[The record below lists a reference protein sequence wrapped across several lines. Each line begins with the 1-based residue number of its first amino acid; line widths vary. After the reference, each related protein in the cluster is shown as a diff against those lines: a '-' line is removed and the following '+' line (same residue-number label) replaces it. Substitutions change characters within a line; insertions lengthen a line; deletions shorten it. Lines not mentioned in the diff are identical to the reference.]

1 MYKFG
6 ILSLLLCLLF
16 KTSKAEFT
24 LLHRN
29 EIAIFGD
36 INPLRLNDYQSFK
49 LSSIKGGGVGFK
61 HYFTDHKGIRGG
73 LFVLTEDLF
82 IDKQTLLSKGDS
94 VFKAFWEKNTQN
106 MSGFVGIELQR
117 SLFKTI
123 VLYGFGDLG
132 VGLTRGTA
140 GEGTVFYIYG
150 TDKPISDYLEGH
162 VTFKDVKA
170 ITAQIKPGFGAK
182 LNLKGL
188 VIGAEAS
195 LSLRVNFPQQA
206 GQISIDSKTF
216 LNRIYV
222 GFRF

>member
-6 ILSLLLCLLF
+6 FIAMLFCLMSV
-16 KTSKAEFT
+16 TSKAEFT

-36 INPLRLNDYQSFK
+36 INPLRINDYQSFK
-49 LSSIKGGGVGFK
+49 LSSIKGGGLGFK
-61 HYFTDHKGIRGG
+61 HFFTDHKGIRGG

-82 IDKQTLLSKGDS
+82 VDKETLLSKGDS

-132 VGLTRGTA
+132 VGLTRGTK

-150 TDKPISDYLEGH
+150 TDKPISDYLEGQ

-195 LSLRVNFPQQA
+195 LSLRFNFPQNA

>member
-1 MYKFG
+1 MYKFVC
-6 ILSLLLCLLF
+6 ITMLFCLLYV
-16 KTSKAEFT
+16 TSRAEFT

-49 LSSIKGGGVGFK
+49 LSSIKGGGLGFK
-61 HYFTDHKGIRGG
+61 HYFTNHKGIRGG

-82 IDKQTLLSKGDS
+82 VDKETILSKGDS
-94 VFKAFWEKNTQN
+94 VFKAFWERNTQN

-117 SLFKTI
+117 SFFKTL
-123 VLYGFGDLG
+123 VFYGFADLG
-132 VGLTRGTA
+132 VGLTRGTK
-140 GEGTVFYIYG
+140 GDGTVFYIYG
-150 TDKPISDYLEGH
+150 TDKPISDYLEGQ
-162 VTFKDVKA
+162 VTFQDVKA
-170 ITAQIKPGFGAK
+170 ITAQLKPGFGAK
-182 LNLKGL
+182 LNLRGL

-195 LSLRVNFPQQA
+195 LSLRVNFPQHA

-216 LNRIYV
+216 LNRVYV